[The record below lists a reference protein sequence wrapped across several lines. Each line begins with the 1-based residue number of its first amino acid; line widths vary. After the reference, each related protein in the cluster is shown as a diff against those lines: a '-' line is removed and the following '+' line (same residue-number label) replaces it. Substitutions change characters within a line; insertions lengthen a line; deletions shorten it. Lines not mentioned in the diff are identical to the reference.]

1 MWGNEREKEYVCEE
15 EMGEKERAAAAI
27 FAAAAVAFVAAAV
40 ATFAAAK
47 GRERS
52 FVELG

>member
-1 MWGNEREKEYVCEE
+1 MWGNEREKECVCEE
-15 EMGEKERAAAAI
+15 EMGEKERAAAAA
-27 FAAAAVAFVAAAV
+27 FAAATAAFAAV
-40 ATFAAAK
+40 K

>member
-1 MWGNEREKEYVCEE
+1 MWGNEREKECVCEE
-15 EMGEKERAAAAI
+15 EMWEKERAAAAV
-27 FAAAAVAFVAAAV
+27 FAAAAVAFAAA
-40 ATFAAAK
+40 AAFAATK